1 MSARQLWKLLLYAV
15 KCSVDAKTGAVLS
28 RHAGEA
34 GKGLMQGRQAKY
46 SRSNGRKLP
55 SEGNVEFSERFVFQ
69 DARIHG
75 KKAIKM
81 CLL

>member
-34 GKGLMQGRQAKY
+34 ESKG
-46 SRSNGRKLP
+46 
-55 SEGNVEFSERFVFQ
+55 V
-69 DARIHG
+69 DAG
-75 KKAIKM
+75 SPGEV
-81 CLL
+81 